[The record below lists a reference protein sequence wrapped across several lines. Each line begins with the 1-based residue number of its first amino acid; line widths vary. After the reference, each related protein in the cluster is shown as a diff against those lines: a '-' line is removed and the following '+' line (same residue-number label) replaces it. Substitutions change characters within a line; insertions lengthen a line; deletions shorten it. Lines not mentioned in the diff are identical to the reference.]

1 MSSKAIELGV
11 RWAARVGSIAS
22 LLLLSSFIFG
32 PNEAD
37 KWPTAQEWAGLAFFP
52 GGVAAGMLL
61 GWWKERLGGAV
72 TVASLAGFYAWLFL
86 TSGRIWA
93 GPWFFVFAAPGFLFL
108 LADWLSTRSP
118 AQRANFA

>member
-1 MSSKAIELGV
+1 MSSKVLELTA
-11 RWAARVGSIAS
+11 RWTARLGSIAS
-22 LLLLSSFIFG
+22 LLLLSAFIFG

-52 GGVAAGMLL
+52 GGVVVGMLL

-72 TVASLAGFYAWLFL
+72 TVASRAGFYAWLFL

-118 AQRANFA
+118 ARRANFA